1 MSTHHTYPEFL
12 FSPPRKEEAILLNPD
27 SVIPKGSE
35 WFPECKSILEFAQK
49 AANFTNG
56 PTGDQ
61 ESPQSATISAS
72 NNPRQ
77 TSDLNPVRP
86 PNEIRHMADNNDVR
100 LNPSSTES
108 TETPLVNDSLELQ
121 FAQKI
126 YQALVVI
133 RVAMRQYRRLAFS
146 FNGGKD
152 NTVVLYLIRAA
163 CLQAVIEENS
173 DFESITPHEL
183 LRSRFIFFYV
193 HNEVQ
198 IKQVMKF
205 MCLIDHEQNL
215 GTVVYLGT
223 SFKNCIVNF
232 YNDYHSDVVFMGVR
246 STDPNGKTTIFSHC
260 SPSWPQFM
268 RVCPILYW
276 SYVDVWD
283 FLKRFRIHYCTLY
296 DQGYTSLGSATHTI
310 KHPTLRDGAIMH
322 RRIASMVHEPQFSAI
337 GGSTQTGKQTLQQ
350 ITHIFTS
357 RVSLST
363 YGSNQ
368 ESHTARDKN
377 NQHNKNDIPVSNGR
391 RTPIM
396 PQVEWPTDQA
406 PSAVKEREN
415 EHPCSKTLLLTDYLS
430 RGTMSVPSV
439 KGTDGSTETP
449 ASTKLRAMTSTSVA
463 SLVSTT
469 DEEIEQGYPSMVTPS
484 LVVDSSN
491 SSMISQANILH
502 DRNMH
507 QILAGRET
515 HRHHRLLSNTDA
527 ALSASEEYSEAGSI
541 TSYMGDAG
549 NEYYGSVTPQD
560 VCAYSGPR
568 LVIDELVARGVPT
581 ELLPPQFDPSEEDGE
596 IEDDLCS
603 ASAIF
608 LPVSEGEDERINR
621 V

>member
-1 MSTHHTYPEFL
+1 
-12 FSPPRKEEAILLNPD
+12 
-27 SVIPKGSE
+27 
-35 WFPECKSILEFAQK
+35 
-49 AANFTNG
+49 
-56 PTGDQ
+56 
-61 ESPQSATISAS
+61 
-72 NNPRQ
+72 
-77 TSDLNPVRP
+77 
-86 PNEIRHMADNNDVR
+86 
-100 LNPSSTES
+100 
-108 TETPLVNDSLELQ
+108 
-121 FAQKI
+121 
-126 YQALVVI
+126 
-133 RVAMRQYRRLAFS
+133 
-146 FNGGKD
+146 KD

-163 CLQAVIEENS
+163 CLQAIIEENS

-183 LRSRFIFFYV
+183 LRSRFLFFYV

-223 SFKNCIVNF
+223 SFKNCIVSF
-232 YNDYHSDVVFMGVR
+232 YNDYHPDAVFMGVR

-322 RRIASMVHEPQFSAI
+322 RRIASMVNEPQFSAI
-337 GGSTQTGKQTLQQ
+337 GGNTQTGKQTLQQ

-357 RVSLST
+357 RVSLAT
-363 YGSNQ
+363 YGSNS
-368 ESHTARDKN
+368 ESHTTRDRS
-377 NQHNKNDIPVSNGR
+377 NQHNRNNIPVNSDKC
-391 RTPIM
+391 TPTK
-396 PQVEWPTDQA
+396 PQVEWSTDRT
-406 PSAVKEREN
+406 PSATRAKKN
-415 EHPCSKTLLLTDYLS
+415 EYPCSKTLLLTDYLS
-430 RGTMSVPSV
+430 RGTTSIPSA
-439 KGTDGSTETP
+439 KNTDVSAETP
-449 ASTKLRAMTSTSVA
+449 ASTNLRVKTSASTA
-463 SLVSTT
+463 SLASTT
-469 DEEIEQGYPSMVTPS
+469 DEEVEQGHPSVVTPPFMI
-484 LVVDSSN
+484 DSSN
-491 SSMISQANILH
+491 SSMISQTNILY
-502 DRNMH
+502 DRNMP
-507 QILAGRET
+507 QFLAGRET
-515 HRHHRLLSNTDA
+515 HKSRRLLSNLDTT
-527 ALSASEEYSEAGSI
+527 LSASEEYSDVESV
-541 TSYMGDAG
+541 TSYIGDTG
-549 NEYYGSVTPQD
+549 HEYYGSVTPQD
-560 VCAYSGPR
+560 ICAYSGPR